1 MYRTDNAKAVE
12 LVYYFP
18 NGFSSAKF
26 TLLGGKSP
34 TMAVSDKLYGT
45 YDLIAVSSSQVPH
58 TTEKSVW
65 NQKAIPAGMK
75 YLKITVPADAE
86 AGAAS
91 YLPVSLAVEYNTYMT
106 LGVDP
111 VPGPIVTT
119 TTTGSVTE
127 PTAPTETEPTSK
139 TTDETYEIVVPTIV
153 TVQDS
158 TRTTGEEE
166 NGETPSTGS
175 SLPIVAVMITLAAA
189 GVLVLNRKK
198 FL

>member
-1 MYRTDNAKAVE
+1 MTGVQTCALPISE
-12 LVYYFP
+12 
-18 NGFSSAKF
+18 
-26 TLLGGKSP
+26 P
-34 TMAVSDKLYGT
+34 TA
-45 YDLIAVSSSQVPH
+45 P
-58 TTEKSVW
+58 TE
-65 NQKAIPAGMK
+65 
-75 YLKITVPADAE
+75 
-86 AGAAS
+86 
-91 YLPVSLAVEYNTYMT
+91 
-106 LGVDP
+106 
-111 VPGPIVTT
+111 
-119 TTTGSVTE
+119 TE
-127 PTAPTETEPTSK
+127 PTSKTTAPTETEPTSK

>member
-1 MYRTDNAKAVE
+1 
-12 LVYYFP
+12 
-18 NGFSSAKF
+18 
-26 TLLGGKSP
+26 
-34 TMAVSDKLYGT
+34 
-45 YDLIAVSSSQVPH
+45 
-58 TTEKSVW
+58 
-65 NQKAIPAGMK
+65 MK

-158 TRTTGEEE
+158 TRTTAFCLLCMMQSA
-166 NGETPSTGS
+166 ETDMKKTEYMPHKLALS
-175 SLPIVAVMITLAAA
+175 IVL
-189 GVLVLNRKK
+189 
-198 FL
+198 